1 MTQMNVRETRR
12 FAWACTLATLVATA
26 AVLHADTPVHY
37 DLGPF
42 LKWCETA
49 SSAAYILAGCWLY

>member
-1 MTQMNVRETRR
+1 MGQMNARDARR
-12 FAWACTLATLVATA
+12 LAWAWTLATLVATA

-49 SSAAYILAGCWLY
+49 SNWAYIAAGCWLY